1 MRHSRR
7 TVLSAGLG
15 LAGAT
20 LLRPS
25 RSRAAELRFAD
36 NPFTLG
42 VASGYPASNGVVLWT
57 RLAPEPLVPG
67 GGMPAAG
74 VEVVWEL
81 ATDEQMRNV
90 VRRGRTR
97 AVPESAHSVHV
108 EAKGLAAGRDYW
120 YRFTSGGQQSPV
132 GRTRTAPA
140 PHTIPE
146 RFTLAV
152 ASCQHYEQSYFA
164 AYRGVVADVPDLV
177 VHVGDYIYENRGTVR
192 MRTHDQPECY
202 TLDDYRL
209 RYSLYKTDTNLQ
221 AAHAAA
227 PWLLVSDDHEVAND
241 YAGEH
246 SFQGDSREVFL
257 ARRAAAYQAWYEHQP
272 LPRKCMPVA
281 RRQRFYTASGFG
293 DLVTILMLDGRQYR
307 SSQPCGPEQFV
318 EPCPELFASE
328 RTMLG
333 EAQERWVGSALG
345 ASTARWTLLGQQT
358 VFTHFDQSGDGPVA
372 YRADAWNGYSAARAR
387 LLETLAQR
395 KASNPVILGGDI
407 HAFMVSDVNA
417 RPAEPESPIVATELV
432 TTSISS
438 VGPPQSSFDSWLAEN
453 SNVRLARGDRRGYLR
468 VTIEPERLR
477 ADLVAVDDVERE
489 DSPTHVLASFDV
501 ESGRPGVAR

>member
-1 MRHSRR
+1 LAARVQLPRRIRYRNASRWPSRHASTTSKATSRR
-7 TVLSAGLG
+7 I
-15 LAGAT
+15 
-20 LLRPS
+20 
-25 RSRAAELRFAD
+25 AESSPTCRI
-36 NPFTLG
+36 
-42 VASGYPASNGVVLWT
+42 SS
-57 RLAPEPLVPG
+57 
-67 GGMPAAG
+67 
-74 VEVVWEL
+74 
-81 ATDEQMRNV
+81 
-90 VRRGRTR
+90 
-97 AVPESAHSVHV
+97 
-108 EAKGLAAGRDYW
+108 
-120 YRFTSGGQQSPV
+120 FTSATTS
-132 GRTRTAPA
+132 
-140 PHTIPE
+140 
-146 RFTLAV
+146 
-152 ASCQHYEQSYFA
+152 
-164 AYRGVVADVPDLV
+164 
-177 VHVGDYIYENRGTVR
+177 
-192 MRTHDQPECY
+192 THDQPECY